1 MERITSILLMG
12 VYMLANVSCSYSQEN
27 KLHSFTPKELWP
39 DDNGVHI
46 NAHGGGVLFD
56 KGKYY
61 WFGEHKIKGP
71 KGNKAHVGVHC
82 YSSADLYNWKD
93 EGIALTVDQEG
104 SGSDIEKG
112 CILERPKVVY
122 NEKTKKYVMWFH
134 LELKDQGYK
143 AARSGV
149 AVSDNPTGPF
159 TFIRSMR
166 PNPHKWPMDISETDK
181 VLNYTVENN
190 KKDPLKFLKRDFET
204 GQMARDMT
212 IFVDD
217 DNKAYHIYSSEENGT
232 TQIAELTD
240 DYLSYTGKYIRVFPK
255 RYMEAPAVFKRNGKY
270 YFIGSD
276 CTGWKP
282 NAARSAVATS
292 IWGPW
297 EELGNPCR
305 GLDSEITFEGQSTY
319 VLKVSNKP
327 DLYIFM
333 ADVWRPNDAIDG
345 RYIWLP
351 ITFKNDKPLIQWKS
365 EWKY

>member
-1 MERITSILLMG
+1 MGKITSILLMG
-12 VYMLANVSCSYSQEN
+12 ICIFINVPYSYSQDN
-27 KLHSFTPKELWP
+27 KLQSFTPKELWA
-39 DDNGVHI
+39 DNNGVHI

-56 KGKYY
+56 NGKYY
-61 WFGEHKIKGP
+61 WFGEHKIAGP
-71 KGNKAHVGVHC
+71 KGNRAHVGVHC
-82 YSSADLYNWKD
+82 YSSTDLYNWKD
-93 EGIALTVDQEG
+93 EGIALSVAPEG

-122 NEKTKKYVMWFH
+122 NEKTNKYVMWFH
-134 LELKDQGYK
+134 LELKGQGYK

-149 AVSDNPTGPF
+149 AVSDNVIGPY
-159 TFIRSMR
+159 TFIRSGR
-166 PNPHKWPMDISETDK
+166 PNPGIWPMNVTEEEKKSIDMSDK
-181 VLNYTVENN
+181 KAPLRVLNKYI
-190 KKDPLKFLKRDFET
+190 ET

-217 DNKAYHIYSSEENGT
+217 DQKAYHIYASEENGT

-240 DYLSYTGKYIRVFPK
+240 DYLSHTGKYVRVFPK
-255 RYMEAPAVFKRNGKY
+255 RHMEAAAVFKRNGKY

-282 NAARSAVATS
+282 NAARSAVASS

-305 GLDSEITFEGQSTY
+305 GKDSNITFEGQSTY
-319 VLKVSNKP
+319 VLKVQHGRP
-327 DLYIFM
+327 DSYIFM
-333 ADVWRPNDAIDG
+333 ADVWRPDNAIDG

-351 ITFKNDKPLIQWKS
+351 ITFKNDKPIIQWKK
-365 EWKY
+365 EWNF